1 MSKGGEELRRLRE
14 EAGYSLE
21 RLSTES
27 GVNKWAIMRYEL
39 GKNELGADKWR
50 VCLKAMGYAV
60 RIKLKP
66 MRLRDKN
73 E

>member
-21 RLSTES
+21 RLSAES

-39 GKNELGADKWR
+39 GKNELGTDKWR
-50 VCLKAMGYAV
+50 ICLKAMGYTV
-60 RIKLKP
+60 QIKIK
-66 MRLRDKN
+66 RK
-73 E
+73 